1 MEQIRIICIIRIYSL
16 AQYKANNM
24 VTITSVEFQRN
35 IGQYQDTALTEPVSI
50 TRHGRERLVLISA
63 EEFHLLQQ
71 RAREVLHVNELT
83 EEDIALLE
91 STQMSKEHNHL
102 NTELNK

>member
-1 MEQIRIICIIRIYSL
+1 MSPIHPLS
-16 AQYKANNM
+16 A
-24 VTITSVEFQRN
+24 SH
-35 IGQYQDTALTEPVSI
+35 LTI

-83 EEDIALLE
+83 EDDIALLE
-91 STQMSKEHNHL
+91 STQMSTKHNNL

>member
-1 MEQIRIICIIRIYSL
+1 MYNTDIFTCTII
-16 AQYKANNM
+16 KAKNM
-24 VTITSVEFQRN
+24 VSITSVEFQRN
-35 IGQYQDTALTEPVSI
+35 IGQYQDTALTEPVTI

-83 EEDIALLE
+83 EDDIAQIE
-91 STQMSKEHNHL
+91 STKMSKKHDHL
-102 NTELNK
+102 NTELNNK

>member
-1 MEQIRIICIIRIYSL
+1 MSPIHPLS
-16 AQYKANNM
+16 A
-24 VTITSVEFQRN
+24 SH
-35 IGQYQDTALTEPVSI
+35 LTI

-83 EEDIALLE
+83 EDDIALLE
-91 STQMSKEHNHL
+91 STQTSTKHNHL